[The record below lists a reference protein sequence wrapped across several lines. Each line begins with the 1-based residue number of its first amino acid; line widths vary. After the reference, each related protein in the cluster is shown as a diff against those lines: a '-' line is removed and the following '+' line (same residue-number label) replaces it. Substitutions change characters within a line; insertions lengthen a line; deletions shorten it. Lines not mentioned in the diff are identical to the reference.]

1 TLSPTTGG
9 TWISSNTSIATVTN
23 AGVITG
29 VSAGSVT
36 FTFTDGTTG
45 CTNTTTS
52 VTVNARPLT
61 FNVTGGGSY
70 CTGGIGVPVGLDATE
85 SNSISYQLWING
97 TNSGQS
103 VP

>member
-1 TLSPTTGG
+1 PRPT
-9 TWISSNTSIATVTN
+9 V
-23 AGVITG
+23 
-29 VSAGSVT
+29 
-36 FTFTDGTTG
+36 
-45 CTNTTTS
+45 
-52 VTVNARPLT
+52 

-103 VP
+103 VPGKNNGGSISFGNQTTAGTYTVVAVGSNGCLSTMNGSVTITVTPNNTVSA